1 MKKYN
6 IKTIDI
12 HAKEWFDRV
21 NGNSYF
27 SAIINLNYGLKDCKT
42 IGLPYQYGYGSQ
54 YISEAL
60 RVLKDEGY
68 IISQDTNSL
77 SRYCDENSI
86 ILRTFKKEKCLKR
99 EVKSFTEFI

>member
-54 YISEAL
+54 YIQESL
-60 RVLKDEGY
+60 HVLQTENY
-68 IISQDTNSL
+68 IPCSDVYSL